1 MHDALG
7 DGRVLFE
14 ERAELVVDDR
24 FDDAL
29 DLGVTE
35 LGLGLA
41 FELRVRNL
49 DADDRGHAFADVVA
63 ADRRVLQVLREVVAV
78 RVGVDGAR
86 QRRAETREVR
96 AAFVRVDVVRE
107 RVLDRV
113 VAVVPLQR
121 DLGVDAVAIA
131 VHEHR
136 LLVDDALVL
145 VQVLDE
151 RDDAAVVV
159 EAMAL
164 AGFALIVQRDGDA
177 GVEERELAQAAG
189 ERVEAEFGDLED
201 LRVGLERDLGAAALG
216 RAGDREVAERLA
228 ALVALLVRVLVAPD
242 LEIEPLR
249 QRVDDRHADAVQ
261 AARNLVGAVV
271 ELAAGVQHRQRD
283 FRGRLAALVHV
294 GRNAAAVVDRR
305 VIELSR

>member
-1 MHDALG
+1 M
-7 DGRVLFE
+7 
-14 ERAELVVDDR
+14 
-24 FDDAL
+24 
-29 DLGVTE
+29 
-35 LGLGLA
+35 
-41 FELRVRNL
+41 
-49 DADDRGHAFADVVA
+49 
-63 ADRRVLQVLREVVAV
+63 
-78 RVGVDGAR
+78 
-86 QRRAETREVR
+86 R

-164 AGFALIVQRDGDA
+164 AGFALIVERDRHA
-177 GVEERELAQAAG
+177 GVQERELAQAAG
-189 ERVEAEFGDLED
+189 ERVEAEFDELED

-216 RAGDREVAERLA
+216 GAGDRQVGVAACRA
-228 ALVALLVRVLVAPD
+228 RSFAGAFSRCARSRDRGAPT
-242 LEIEPLR
+242 
-249 QRVDDRHADAVQ
+249 
-261 AARNLVGAVV
+261 AR
-271 ELAAGVQHRQRD
+271 
-283 FRGRLAALVHV
+283 
-294 GRNAAAVVDRR
+294 
-305 VIELSR
+305 